1 MSAMHPTRLTT
12 KFTAAA
18 LSVALGAAVLATS
31 LIWPASARAEEDS
44 VPIDTKI
51 MRGIMEGLGLK
62 RDGEAGI
69 NYQQRAPLVLPPG
82 RTLPLPEKAGA
93 AVANNPAWPDD
104 PDVKRAKAEAKAER
118 ESTQN
123 PDDVLLRESRPM
135 RPDELTP
142 GPKPRNTR
150 KASAGSYQSSP
161 DGYGKQLLP
170 SELGDR
176 GNIFSKMFGS
186 DKEEVANF
194 TGEPPRASLTA
205 PPRGYQTPSPDQ
217 PYGAGKEKSSTPK
230 PGNYLTDHPVGV
242 Q

>member
-1 MSAMHPTRLTT
+1 MSAMQPTRLTT

-18 LSVALGAAVLATS
+18 LSVTLGAAVLATS
-31 LIWPASARAEEDS
+31 LIWPASARAEDDS

-104 PDVKRAKAEAKAER
+104 PDIKRAKAEAKAER

-161 DGYGKQLLP
+161 DGYGKQLSP